1 MSGALSST
9 AKHSY
14 RDKLRQRR
22 WRRLIH
28 ALVILAAGSFLTII
42 LVLVQPFHTVNQWTK
57 DQFLGSGTFSPNVV
71 VVGIDDKSLETYGR
85 WSEWSRDLHAKAID
99 NLNNAGASVIGFDI
113 VFANSTSS
121 DEMLASAIHNAD
133 RVVLGMSGTNQVPG
147 QRAGLTFDKLLLP
160 VTALLNASN
169 NIGHVNVVPD
179 FDGKVRRLPLMIKQT
194 GGENYPSLS
203 IAVLQSLFHMTESN
217 TYQIENHRISML
229 ARKIPVDS
237 SYFMRVNYA
246 DNIHNLPSVSYADI
260 ISGDFDPS
268 IIDNKIV
275 LIGMTATGEIDT
287 WAIPN
292 EAIRVPGVLV
302 HAATID
308 TILRQQF
315 ISETGIR
322 VTFFTMVLLVLI
334 CAVLLPLCGTW
345 RWIDILKGTG
355 IVILLMIVLIIT
367 SSVIASNGSIID
379 VFYPDL
385 TLIGLYIT
393 NILFIA
399 IREQSDKRFVKGLF
413 GRYVSPQISQ
423 KIVTMANNGAL
434 TLGGEEREVTILFA
448 DIRNFTTISE
458 KMSPEAVVKML
469 NTYLPVMIEAVVNNG
484 GIVNKFAGDN
494 IMAVWNAPQSQSDHA
509 ALAVKAA
516 WEAQSNLAAT
526 EQNNA
531 LPIPVKFGIGINTG
545 IALAGNLGS
554 TGRSEYSVIG
564 DTVNLASRICSST
577 PGGEIWIGHETFC
590 QVNNSCNFDTL
601 EPQFFKGKTSPTPV
615 YRVTGW
621 QKTASV

>member
-1 MSGALSST
+1 MPGAPSLT

-28 ALVILAAGSFLTII
+28 ALVILTAGIFFIVMLTLI
-42 LVLVQPFHTVNQWTK
+42 QPFHTVNQWAK
-57 DQFLGSGTFSPNVV
+57 DQFIGSGSFSPNVV

-85 WSEWSRDLHAKAID
+85 WSEWSRDLHTKAID
-99 NLNNAGASVIGFDI
+99 NLTDAGASVIGFDI

-121 DEMLASAIHNAD
+121 DEMLALAIQNND
-133 RVVLGMSGTNQVPG
+133 RVVLGMSGTNQVSG
-147 QRAGLTFDKLLLP
+147 QSAGLTFDKLLMP
-160 VTALLNASN
+160 ATPLLEASN

-179 FDGKVRRLPLMIKQT
+179 FDGKVRRLPLVIKQT
-194 GGENYPSLS
+194 GGESFPSLS
-203 IAVLQSLFHMTESN
+203 VAVLQSLFRMTQAN
-217 TYQIENHRISML
+217 DYQIEKSRLNIL
-229 ARKIPVDS
+229 AREIPVDS
-237 SYFMRVNYA
+237 SCFMRINYA
-246 DNIHNLPSVSYADI
+246 DNIHNIPMISYADI
-260 ISGDFDPS
+260 INDDFDPLVVK
-268 IIDNKIV
+268 NKIV

-292 EAIRVPGVLV
+292 EAIRVPGVLI

-315 ISETGIR
+315 FSETGTG
-322 VTFFTMVLLVLI
+322 VTFFSTVLLVVI

-345 RWIDILKGTG
+345 RWIDIVKGTG
-355 IVILLMIVLIIT
+355 IVVLLLIVFII
-367 SSVIASNGSIID
+367 SSSLIASNGSIID
-379 VFYPDL
+379 VFYPSL
-385 TLIGLYIT
+385 TLTGLYIT
-393 NILFIA
+393 NTLYIA

-413 GRYVSPQISQ
+413 GRYVSPQIAQ
-423 KIVTMANNGAL
+423 KIVTMANDGAL
-434 TLGGEEREVTILFA
+434 ALGGEERDVTILFA

-458 KMSPEAVVKML
+458 KMSPGAVVKML
-469 NTYLPVMIEAVVNNG
+469 NTYLPVMIDAVVNNG
-484 GIVNKFAGDN
+484 GIVNKFAGDS
-494 IMAVWNAPQSQSDHA
+494 IMAVWNAPQAQSDHA

-526 EQNNA
+526 VQNN
-531 LPIPVKFGIGINTG
+531 LSPIPVKFGIGINTG
-545 IALAGNLGS
+545 KALAGNLGS

-590 QVNNSCNFDTL
+590 QVSNSCSIETL
-601 EPQFFKGKTSPTPV
+601 EPQSFKGKTSPTPV

-621 QKTASV
+621 RKATSS